1 MSCNFAIK
9 KIRLTMSDRETIE
22 IDGKHI
28 GAFTVGEIERS
39 AKTLG
44 CNGFG
49 ILDLAG
55 FVMLELHK
63 DADLLYAS
71 FTNKNGTDKVFER
84 LERKWDIT
92 ALEIWDSNNELYRY
106 NILWRADSGEE
117 NAGQDVYIGKNRN
130 LYMVVSN
137 DGRCVE
143 TEFEDTTS
151 DNWGWFR
158 EEWGSG
164 KKTKGDIMRLTGV
177 KHLPTDSRL
186 NEPCTE
192 EFEKECLGCP
202 QDMPIE
208 KWLQKQVEKML
219 EEEGTMW

>member
-71 FTNKNGTDKVFER
+71 FTNKNGTDKKRVFGNCNGSF
-84 LERKWDIT
+84 RKNYFT
-92 ALEIWDSNNELYRY
+92 RKS
-106 NILWRADSGEE
+106 
-117 NAGQDVYIGKNRN
+117 
-130 LYMVVSN
+130 
-137 DGRCVE
+137 
-143 TEFEDTTS
+143 
-151 DNWGWFR
+151 
-158 EEWGSG
+158 
-164 KKTKGDIMRLTGV
+164 
-177 KHLPTDSRL
+177 
-186 NEPCTE
+186 
-192 EFEKECLGCP
+192 
-202 QDMPIE
+202 
-208 KWLQKQVEKML
+208 
-219 EEEGTMW
+219 